1 MSHGDSICWK
11 KWWNAFAACWL
22 LLGLAQ
28 PGRSQTDEL
37 FVIESREPINLD
49 AYSAVEPGDR
59 RIVSLYCR
67 PLFVMVFGR
76 GGSSRTC
83 EGILATD
90 SVRNFENRIEVTLRP
105 DAYFRRASH
114 DPLTGKIKIDSFR
127 VRATDVVATYKNLL
141 NSERQDFPGVPRLKK
156 FVQDMRAQ
164 DSSTVVVYFK
174 PGRRPRPPQLVLGFP
189 IVPASAVGNVKIK
202 VYPEAKS
209 AQETYRQSPWGAGP
223 YVYYGVNDDKGERI
237 WEFGKTRPEDSL
249 GYSLIHLKYPT
260 NPNMYIQYLKDII
273 GMNFIFPEVPPG
285 LGISPAAQLRTQ
297 ELFNPRIHEI
307 AFNLDRDFLKSLAV
321 RAALSCYLDR
331 RTLAKNL
338 FGDVNLVNG
347 PIPYG
352 YNSYCDTCVIPFQ
365 DSVPNVRM
373 ADSLMQVAGYRK
385 DLVSGRWL
393 KDGKTLKIRLLG
405 WTGEMSSNLSSLV
418 DNIVNGWKQAGIDA
432 SFDVKSQSEYRDLIR
447 HRKFDAAF
455 YDLQYDVVPELDRYF
470 GKGGDKNYMGFQDD
484 SVSVLWAK
492 FLSCSEAEILPTWMT
507 LHKRIADQV
516 PCAFLW
522 SPRIYAAF
530 PGWMGVGQQ
539 WYPNNFLGRV
549 EYWKHN
555 Q

>member
-1 MSHGDSICWK
+1 MFQCDSICWK
-11 KWWNAFAACWL
+11 VWRNAFTLCCL
-22 LLGLAQ
+22 LLLLAQ
-28 PGRSQTDEL
+28 FGRSQTDEL
-37 FVIESREPINLD
+37 FVVESREPINLD
-49 AYSAVEPGDR
+49 AYSSSEPGDR

-83 EGILATD
+83 EGVLATD

-105 DAYFRRASH
+105 DAYFRRASQNL
-114 DPLTGKIKIDSFR
+114 LTGKYTIDSFP
-127 VRATDVVATYKNLL
+127 VRANDVITTYRNLL

-156 FVQDMRAQ
+156 FVQDIRAQ
-164 DSSTVVVYFK
+164 DSNTIVVYFK

-209 AQETYRQSPWGAGP
+209 QQYSYMQTPWGAGP
-223 YVYYGVNDDKGERI
+223 YIYLGLKEDTGERI
-237 WEFGKTRPEDSL
+237 WDFAKSRPGDSL
-249 GYSLIHLKYPT
+249 GCSRIHIKYPT
-260 NPNMYIQYLKDII
+260 NLNMYTEYLKDIR
-273 GMNFIFPEVPPG
+273 GLNFIFPEVPPG
-285 LGISPAAQLRTQ
+285 QGMTPDQSLKRQD
-297 ELFNPRIHEI
+297 LFNPRIHEI
-307 AFNLDRDFLKSLAV
+307 VFNLDRDFLKSLAV

-331 RTLAKNL
+331 KTLAKNL

-352 YNSYCDTCVIPFQ
+352 YNSYCDTCLIPFQ
-365 DSVPNVRM
+365 DSMPNVPL
-373 ADSLMQVAGYRK
+373 ADSLMQVAGYHK
-385 DLVSGRWL
+385 DLLTGRWL
-393 KDGKTLKIRLLG
+393 KDTKTLKIKLLG
-405 WTGEMSSNLSSLV
+405 WTGEAGSQVSNIV
-418 DNIVNGWKQAGIDA
+418 DNIVSGWKQAGIDA
-432 SFDVKSQSEYRDLIR
+432 SFEVKNQAEYRDLIR
-447 HRKFDAAF
+447 QRKFDAAF

-470 GKGGDKNYMGFQDD
+470 GKAGDKNCTGYQDD

-492 FLSCSEAEILPTWMT
+492 FLSCSEAEILPTWMA

-530 PGWMGVGQQ
+530 PMWIGVGQE

-549 EYWKHN
+549 EHWKCS